1 MGNFHDVL
9 GHQQGRRLLKS
20 LRGFSLIELIVGMA
34 ILGILTSLAIPAFS
48 EWLRNARVRTTTES
62 VQNGLQLAR
71 AEAVRR
77 NSVMRFSLV
86 TTTDASCALA
96 TAGPNWVVS
105 IDDPAGQCDVA
116 PSDTVAPRI
125 VQLRSAAE
133 GGAAT
138 TVAAGA
144 SAFIFNSLGRPTLP
158 LPAAGNV
165 AIIARLLG
173 AIDTLGSLA
182 ANPSHRQALD
192 QQVQWLAELTHRTV
206 PAAPSPPRR
215 IGRGSSAGWRLSAR
229 P

>member
-144 SAFIFNSLGRPTLP
+144 SAFIFNSLGRRTLP

-165 AIIARLLG
+165 AIDFSSTTG
-173 AIDTLGSLA
+173 GTCA
-182 ANPSHRQALD
+182 AAGGTVRCLRVVISVGGQIRMCDPALPAGDAQAC
-192 QQVQWLAELTHRTV
+192 
-206 PAAPSPPRR
+206 
-215 IGRGSSAGWRLSAR
+215 
-229 P
+229 